1 MFIYTKSKTFCI
13 FADVIKQTYTKDMTE
28 SEQTQQQI
36 ERFLK
41 KVAQKFTANECDM
54 PMTDIHLRVSQ
65 DSGDLMAF
73 DDSDDEI
80 TRCVIDQ
87 WIDNKSDN
95 FYQEAATLLR
105 SELNRFKDVIENMS
119 IMKPYSFI
127 LEDDDRNNISELYLV
142 DDDIV
147 IIGGDLMH
155 DLDKDLDCFLN
166 DLLNKEE

>member
-1 MFIYTKSKTFCI
+1 
-13 FADVIKQTYTKDMTE
+13 MTE
-28 SEQTQQQI
+28 TEQTQQQI

-41 KVAQKFTANECDM
+41 KVAQKFTANDCDM

-73 DDSDDEI
+73 DDGDDEI

-95 FYQEAATLLR
+95 FYQEAVCILR
-105 SELNRFKDVIENMS
+105 SEINRIKDVIENMS

-155 DLDKDLDCFLN
+155 DLDKDLDCFLK
-166 DLLNKEE
+166 DLLDKEE

>member
-1 MFIYTKSKTFCI
+1 
-13 FADVIKQTYTKDMTE
+13 
-28 SEQTQQQI
+28 
-36 ERFLK
+36 
-41 KVAQKFTANECDM
+41 
-54 PMTDIHLRVSQ
+54 
-65 DSGDLMAF
+65 
-73 DDSDDEI
+73 
-80 TRCVIDQ
+80 
-87 WIDNKSDN
+87 
-95 FYQEAATLLR
+95 
-105 SELNRFKDVIENMS
+105 MS

>member
-1 MFIYTKSKTFCI
+1 
-13 FADVIKQTYTKDMTE
+13 
-28 SEQTQQQI
+28 
-36 ERFLK
+36 
-41 KVAQKFTANECDM
+41 M

-73 DDSDDEI
+73 DDSDVEI

-95 FYQEAATLLR
+95 FYQEIATILR
-105 SELNRFKDVIENMS
+105 SSLNRIKDVVENIS

-127 LEDDDRNNISELYLV
+127 LEDDDKNNIAELYLV
-142 DDDIV
+142 DDDIA

-155 DLDKDLDCFLN
+155 DLDNDLDNFLKDLLG
-166 DLLNKEE
+166 KEE

>member
-1 MFIYTKSKTFCI
+1 
-13 FADVIKQTYTKDMTE
+13 MTE
-28 SEQTQQQI
+28 TEQTQQQI

-41 KVAQKFTANECDM
+41 KVAQKFTAEYCDM

-73 DDSDDEI
+73 DDSDVEI

-95 FYQEAATLLR
+95 FYQEIATILR
-105 SELNRFKDVIENMS
+105 SSLNRIKDVVENMS

-127 LEDDDRNNISELYLV
+127 LEDDDKNNIAELYLV
-142 DDDIV
+142 DDDIA

-155 DLDKDLDCFLN
+155 DLDNDLDNFLKDLLG
-166 DLLNKEE
+166 KEE

>member
-1 MFIYTKSKTFCI
+1 MIGT
-13 FADVIKQTYTKDMTE
+13 
-28 SEQTQQQI
+28 EQTQQQT
-36 ERFLK
+36 ERFSK
-41 KVAQKFTANECDM
+41 KVAQKFTANDCDM

-87 WIDNKSDN
+87 WIDNKSDI
-95 FYQEAATLLR
+95 FYQEAACILR
-105 SELNRFKDVIENMS
+105 SEINRIKDVIENMS

-127 LEDDDRNNISELYLV
+127 LGDDDRNNISELYLV

>member
-1 MFIYTKSKTFCI
+1 
-13 FADVIKQTYTKDMTE
+13 MTE
-28 SEQTQQQI
+28 TEQTQQQI

-41 KVAQKFTANECDM
+41 KITQKFTASDCDM

-73 DDSDDEI
+73 DDSAEEI
-80 TRCVIDQ
+80 TRCVISQ

-95 FYQEAATLLR
+95 FYQEVSLLLR
-105 SELNRFKDVIENMS
+105 SELNRVKDQIENMS

-127 LEDDDRNNISELYLV
+127 LEDEDKNNISELYLV

-147 IIGGDLMH
+147 IINDDLMH
-155 DLDKDLDCFLN
+155 GLDSDLDNFLKDLLS
-166 DLLNKEE
+166 KEE

>member
-1 MFIYTKSKTFCI
+1 
-13 FADVIKQTYTKDMTE
+13 MTE
-28 SEQTQQQI
+28 TEQTQQQI

-41 KVAQKFTANECDM
+41 KVAQKFTADDCDM

-73 DDSDDEI
+73 DDSDVEI

-95 FYQEAATLLR
+95 FYQEIAIILR
-105 SELNRFKDVIENMS
+105 SALNRIKDVVENMS

-127 LEDDDRNNISELYLV
+127 LEDDDKNNIAELYLV
-142 DDDIV
+142 DDDIA

-155 DLDKDLDCFLN
+155 DLDKDLDSFLK
-166 DLLNKEE
+166 DLLDKEE

>member
-1 MFIYTKSKTFCI
+1 
-13 FADVIKQTYTKDMTE
+13 MTE

-87 WIDNKSDN
+87 WIDSKSDN

-127 LEDDDRNNISELYLV
+127 LEDDDRNNIAELYLV

-155 DLDKDLDCFLN
+155 NLDKELDCFLK

>member
-1 MFIYTKSKTFCI
+1 
-13 FADVIKQTYTKDMTE
+13 MTE

-73 DDSDDEI
+73 DDGDDEI

-87 WIDNKSDN
+87 WIDNKSDT

-127 LEDDDRNNISELYLV
+127 LEDDDRNNIAELYLV

-155 DLDKDLDCFLN
+155 NLDKELDCFLK